1 MRPLCTALAA
11 ALLAAPA
18 FAASDVLSQ
27 ASRADKG
34 ILVLQVGSDWC
45 VSGEDVRKAFESDAF
60 RRAVGSKFVLAVHDE
75 KERMDDATK
84 AANKLVAPALVK
96 TKRFPAL
103 TLVTPQPFRFYA
115 QIENI
120 PAAVTGE
127 KLAAAVKMLTK
138 RKDDAEALFRKGASL
153 AAARKDS
160 AAADAYGEAF
170 DILERQVGDFN
181 TAQLRN
187 GSLAYA
193 QEWKALSNLDSGD
206 RFGWVKHFELDVY
219 KTVALVEKLTT
230 AKSGGSGG
238 AEDMVNKMKSVP
250 DAHFSPNQRQFV
262 KVLEYALTADGT
274 NKPLSPR
281 EKTLMKEAF
290 AMGRDTFWGQFA
302 MGRLMMDG
310 EKIESKGL
318 KRATVRQR
326 PATSPASAP
335 AFALDRAKTV
345 LSGIKPGT
353 QLSEQQKLAVA
364 RYAVLRLIGQ
374 KGWQT
379 LASRPGSSR
388 FIKAFMD
395 DREWLEDFAWSG
407 TFPATSRNSMHDSGQ
422 KPGVAAAAALALEE
436 LVFQDDGRWAKFAD
450 GAYENNEG
458 RRCMTAMALNFPDK
472 DAAWLADALDAY
484 RSCALAGRL
493 HKSAYTQSVWL
504 WRFALQQGHGQAH
517 SDNMAAQQRHLN
529 KFVNLPSSAYGRTCW
544 MIAYRLK
551 NCFGDSVHGPFYYK
565 AWATAGEWPK
575 RRYSQIVG
583 GVCGELSKFGSAT
596 ANAHGLPATTVGQ
609 PGHCAYTRRL
619 TNGRWELNYSVT
631 GHSKMHLC
639 FWNRDEWQYTS
650 VIESTFSADR
660 EKRLAAE
667 RMLALA
673 ALAEENGRDEKTVE
687 LYYRHACAAHAANFD
702 AWTAYGDWLARAGSS
717 SLDKLRV
724 WVRGCARGLKSGRQ
738 PVWNFLTPYFAR
750 VAREKG
756 AKALAEALVALAPN
770 LRQSDAKIQEEAD
783 FGNALETWTKPLGG
797 DAQLRSDVLK
807 AMLDTQYG
815 TPNYFSQ
822 TLKWGSDSFMK
833 SPDGLQTFVKC
844 ICEVLKDRAGAGEKP
859 VLDFKPLI
867 LGASQSGNLE
877 AFRQMADLQARISPE
892 KTKGESYPKGDFG
905 GTLLSDEGLLRTSTT
920 SQWDTPDR
928 YAYVIDASP
937 ARGNGFHTAKEKAP
951 WAEVVL
957 PGPSSVM
964 GIVIENRCGGHNAT
978 RQVPIYVDVSE
989 DGTSWQRVFTQ
1000 EQVKDTFRVDLRKA
1014 PPRARHVRVGRVAD
1028 AKEEVFHLG
1037 KIMVYGKKLY

>member
-1 MRPLCTALAA
+1 MRPVPSIALAA

-120 PAAVTGE
+120 PSTVTGE

-138 RKDDAEALFRKGASL
+138 RKDEAEALFKKGASL

-160 AAADAYGEAF
+160 EAADAYGAAF

-181 TAQLRN
+181 AAQLRK

-193 QEWKALSNLDSGD
+193 YEWKALSDLDAGD

-219 KTVALVEKLTT
+219 KTVALVEKLTA
-230 AKSGGSGG
+230 AKSDGSGG
-238 AEDMVNKMKSVP
+238 AKEMVQNMKAIP

-262 KVLEYALTADGT
+262 KVLEYALTSEGT
-274 NKPLSPR
+274 DKPLSPH
-281 EKTLMKEAF
+281 EKDLMKEAF

-318 KRATVRQR
+318 KRAAVRPR
-326 PATSPASAP
+326 PTTNPASVP
-335 AFALDRAKTV
+335 AFALDKTKTA
-345 LSGIKPGT
+345 LSGIKPGAK
-353 QLSEQQKLAVA
+353 LNEQQKLAAA

-374 KGWQT
+374 KGWHE
-379 LASRPGSSR
+379 LAGRPGSTQ
-388 FIKAFMD
+388 FIKAFMN

-407 TFPATSRNSMHDSGQ
+407 PFASG
-422 KPGVAAAAALALEE
+422 KSGPGDGAKAVLALES
-436 LVFQDDGRWAKFAD
+436 LVYQDAGRWVPFAGD
-450 GAYENNEG
+450 RYADNEG
-458 RRCMTAMALNFPDK
+458 RRCMTALALVYPEK
-472 DAAWLADALDAY
+472 DEAWLADVLDAY
-484 RSCALAGRL
+484 RSTALAGRL
-493 HKSAYTQSVWL
+493 NKAAYTQPTWL
-504 WRFALQQGHGQAH
+504 WRFAVNHGRG
-517 SDNMAAQQRHLN
+517 SSGTDNMAAQQRHLD
-529 KFVNLPSSAYGRTCW
+529 KFVNLPSRAYGGTCW
-544 MIAYRLK
+544 MICYRLK

-565 AWATAGEWPK
+565 PWATAGEWPK
-575 RRYSQIVG
+575 RRYTQIVG

-596 ANAHGLPATTVGQ
+596 ANAHGLPSTTVGQ

-619 TNGRWELNYSVT
+619 ANGRWELNYSVT
-631 GHSKMHLC
+631 GHSQMHLC
-639 FWNRDEWQYTS
+639 FWNRHEWQYTS

-673 ALAEENGRDEKTVE
+673 ALAEESGRDAKSVE
-687 LYYRHACAAHAANFD
+687 MYYRYACAAHITNFD
-702 AWTAYGDWLARAGSS
+702 AWTAYGDWLARAGKPD
-717 SLDKLRV
+717 LDKQRV

-750 VAREKG
+750 VAKDKG
-756 AKALAEALVALAPN
+756 AKALAEDLVAFAPN
-770 LRQSDAKIQEEAD
+770 LRQCDARIQEESD
-783 FGNALETWTKPLGG
+783 FRKALETWTKPLEREP
-797 DAQLRSDVLK
+797 QLCYDVLK
-807 AMLDTQYG
+807 AMLDAQYG
-815 TPNYFSQ
+815 TSDYFSQ
-822 TLKWGSDSFMK
+822 TLGWGSDVFMK
-833 SPDGLQTFVKC
+833 SSDGLQTFIKC
-844 ICEVLKDRAGAGEKP
+844 IGEVLKERASAGEKP
-859 VLDFKPLI
+859 TLDFKPLI
-867 LGASQSGNLE
+867 LGASQAGNLE

-892 KTKGESYPKGDFG
+892 KTKGERYSKNDFG
-905 GTLLSDEGLLRTSTT
+905 GTLLSEDGLLRTSTT
-920 SQWDTPDR
+920 SQWDTPAR
-928 YAYVIDASP
+928 YAYVIDSSP

-951 WAEVVL
+951 WAEVML
-957 PGPSSVM
+957 PGPSSVL
-964 GIVIENRCGGHNAT
+964 GLVIENRSGGHNAT

-1028 AKEEVFHLG
+1028 AKEDVFHLG
-1037 KIMVYGKKLY
+1037 KVLVYGKKLY